1 MNTNV
6 NTNRAQIA
14 RIFQEGAQTI
24 IGFTF
29 SASLLMDMRA
39 EPLDETQA
47 LRTRQLQVGVYECV
61 CVYMYLYVYV
71 CICTCVCMCMCV
83 CVYI

>member
-1 MNTNV
+1 MHVPNLV
-6 NTNRAQIA
+6 KSFEVDPSLSSSRVAQNSPSSQNGKPYNNNNNNNNAAETETA

-39 EPLDETQA
+39 EPVDESEVRA
-47 LRTRQLQVGVYECV
+47 
-61 CVYMYLYVYV
+61 
-71 CICTCVCMCMCV
+71 
-83 CVYI
+83 